1 MRVLFVGSHL
11 DKGGGQALQTLQL
24 FEELRHSVDGEY
36 LCLRAGG
43 THSELLKREG
53 VRVVGK
59 LRLPQGVFDL
69 RSAIRA
75 ERGSWDVVQVFDVY
89 FGLSA
94 AYLAGAHPRTVLFG
108 TDPVH
113 YVDWRYGAAARAVTR
128 TGLEVLMRDT
138 RLVVNSPALA
148 EDYHRFSPVFIPN
161 GFDLDRFDSLPTKE
175 EARRRLGL
183 PSEARN
189 VLCIGNLVSAKR
201 VERLLDANRRIP
213 GSLLVAVGGYNE
225 EHFGDQY
232 YRALRTRYSDVA
244 SRAVFTGEVPH
255 ARIGLY
261 LASADVFGF
270 PSEFEGMPNAV
281 MEAMGAAL
289 PIVASDIPAHRAMI
303 RAGETGFLA
312 RDPNELAE
320 EISALL
326 DDPDLSSRVGER
338 GRQHVRSNYTFAHVC
353 GRYLELYRQMSHA
366 E

>member
-24 FEELRHSVDGEY
+24 FEELRKSVEGEY
-36 LCLRAGG
+36 LCLHAGG

-53 VRVVGK
+53 VRVVGR
-59 LRLPQGVFDL
+59 LRMPQGIFDL

-75 ERGSWDVVQVFDVY
+75 ERGNWDVVQVFDVY

-108 TDPVH
+108 TDPIH
-113 YVDWRYGAAARAVTR
+113 YVDWRYGAAARTLTWAS
-128 TGLEVLMRDT
+128 LEVLMRDT
-138 RLVVNSPALA
+138 GLVVNSPALA
-148 EDYHRFSPVFIPN
+148 EDYRRFSPVFIPN
-161 GFDLDRFDSLPTKE
+161 GFDLDRFGSLPAKE
-175 EARRRLGL
+175 DARRLLGL
-183 PSEARN
+183 PPDARI
-189 VLCIGNLVSAKR
+189 VLWIGKVVSAKR
-201 VERLLDANRRIP
+201 VEWLLEGLRRIP
-213 GSLLVAVGGYNE
+213 NSFLVAVGGYNE

-232 YRALRTRYSDVA
+232 YRDLRSRYADVV

-255 ARIGLY
+255 SKIGLY

-289 PIVASDIPAHRAMI
+289 PVVASDIPAHRAII
-303 RAGETGFLA
+303 RSGETGFLA
-312 RDPNELAE
+312 RGPEELTE
-320 EISALL
+320 RISTLL
-326 DDPDLSSRVGER
+326 DDPDLSNRVGQRAREE
-338 GRQHVRSNYTFAHVC
+338 VRAEYTFDRVR
-353 GRYLELYRQMSHA
+353 GRYLDLYREMSRA